1 MQSYL
6 YIKTKTLFVKKSTK
20 NAQSK
25 LFLHPAR
32 PQLHNRPEQ
41 IRATDRLKPTPTRAM
56 ARRRPAPN
64 RLDLKEAVQIE
75 ADLYPEKTIKKYGCE
90 ITKKMNSSYN
100 FDLCGDSE
108 LVRLQDLAKE
118 TSEKL
123 KQRQDFL
130 KMIRGELTIVNSVT
144 GEITTIYEPD
154 VKKSD
159 VISIKVL

>member
-1 MQSYL
+1 MSALTLFGKIPETKEAIYF
-6 YIKTKTLFVKKSTK
+6 YIKTAKDEILKGKYNPLEIETK
-20 NAQSK
+20 
-25 LFLHPAR
+25 
-32 PQLHNRPEQ
+32 
-41 IRATDRLKPTPTRAM
+41 LKRM
-56 ARRRPAPN
+56 ELIIEGLRKDF
-64 RLDLKEAVQIE
+64 DLKEAVQIE

-90 ITKKMNSSYN
+90 ITKKIYSSYN

-108 LVRLQDLAKE
+108 LVRLQNLAKE

-154 VKKSD
+154 IKKSD

>member
-1 MQSYL
+1 MSALTLFGKIPETKEAIYF
-6 YIKTKTLFVKKSTK
+6 YIKTAKDEILKGEYNPLEIETK
-20 NAQSK
+20 
-25 LFLHPAR
+25 
-32 PQLHNRPEQ
+32 
-41 IRATDRLKPTPTRAM
+41 LKRM
-56 ARRRPAPN
+56 ELIIEGLRKDF
-64 RLDLKEAVQIE
+64 DLKEAVQIE